1 MAEARDDTGLG
12 SVEISVVTEEASGG
26 GDTDRHRAVVGK
38 LAALGDLATS
48 IGSELRTLVDERAAV
63 EELASAVGSKLT
75 FHSRELSSYLRE
87 FNKAM
92 FHLLGAKEL
101 GDLEE
106 TYLQMAR
113 TLAFMAEAREPY
125 ARGHAERVSMLA
137 NDIAV
142 WLGCSVEQ
150 TKEIQAAAILHDVG
164 KIAIPENILYKPG
177 ELTLA
182 EYGEVKRH
190 PVVAV
195 EIVSTLNRFE
205 NCVPIVEGHHEW
217 YDGCGYPN
225 RLKADEI
232 HLGARILAVADAYD
246 AMTSPRPYR
255 PALGS
260 EEAVEVIKRGA
271 GTQWDP
277 MIVYAFVEMVGPR
290 LKVAGPAAAS
300 RGEGKQDAPAPAA
313 CADSSKKEDVVS
325 RAQEALKRAE
335 HWANW
340 METIEQQDRPGR
352 R

>member
-1 MAEARDDTGLG
+1 MAEARDDTGLS
-12 SVEISVVTEEASGG
+12 SVDISVVGEDSSRA
-26 GDTDRHRAVVGK
+26 GDPDRHHEVVGR

-63 EELASAVGSKLT
+63 EDLTSAVGSKLT
-75 FHSRELSSYLRE
+75 FHSRELSSYLKE

-92 FHLLGAKEL
+92 LHLLGAKEL

-150 TKEIQAAAILHDVG
+150 TKEIQADAILHDVG
-164 KIAIPENILYKPG
+164 KIAIPETILYKPG

-205 NCVPIVEGHHEW
+205 NCVPIVESHHEW

-255 PALGS
+255 PALSS

-290 LKVAGPAAAS
+290 LKAAGSAS
-300 RGEGKQDAPAPAA
+300 AGRSEGSRDAPASEVDGA
-313 CADSSKKEDVVS
+313 SKKQDVVS

-340 METIEQQDRPGR
+340 METIEQQDRPKRG
-352 R
+352 